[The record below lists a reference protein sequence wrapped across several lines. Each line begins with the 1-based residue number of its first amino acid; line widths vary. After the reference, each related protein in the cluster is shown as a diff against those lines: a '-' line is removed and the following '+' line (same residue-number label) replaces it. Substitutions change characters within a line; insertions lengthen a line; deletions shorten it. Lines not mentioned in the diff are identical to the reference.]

1 MNYAKRMG
9 QKTIGQ
15 KIRGKRYKK
24 NLMKKKSLIVD
35 RFYSEDQMER
45 MPKMLSEYW
54 AGNLDGDA
62 IASILLMGNEG
73 YELTDKEA
81 LLDEF
86 ETVFGENYFSQD

>member
-1 MNYAKRMG
+1 
-9 QKTIGQ
+9 
-15 KIRGKRYKK
+15 
-24 NLMKKKSLIVD
+24 MKKKSLIVD